1 MSTAKSI
8 NAHAILESGGKF
20 EPYTYEVDDLKNNEV
35 EMDVLHCGICH
46 SDLSM
51 VENEWGISKYPLVA
65 GHEIIGKVTAWP
77 RARHGC
83 RARLAQ
89 RLLRPLPSL

>member
-8 NAHAILESGGKF
+8 NAYAILESGGQF
-20 EPYTYEVDDLKNNEV
+20 EPYSYTVDDLKNNEV

-51 VENEWGISKYPLVA
+51 AENEWGLTKYPLVA
-65 GHEIIGKVTAWP
+65 GHEINGKVTAK
-77 RARHGC
+77 C
-83 RARLAQ
+83 LSIIQ
-89 RLLRPLPSL
+89 ISL